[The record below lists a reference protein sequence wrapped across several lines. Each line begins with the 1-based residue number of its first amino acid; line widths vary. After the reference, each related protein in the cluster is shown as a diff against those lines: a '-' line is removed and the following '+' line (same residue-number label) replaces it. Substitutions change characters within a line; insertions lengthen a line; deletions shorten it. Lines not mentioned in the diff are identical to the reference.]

1 MAMNPTPQT
10 PAMAQNPTVSP
21 AGANPQAVPNTVSMD
36 LPPSIQT
43 LLEQPVAG
51 VDQQMIGNMPTGVG
65 RTNPQAPVLDFRNQ
79 PMSMAMGGQVPVLDD
94 FRNRQTSYETGG
106 ALPAAGM
113 QMGQAPAP
121 MNPQMADMQI
131 NDMMSKN
138 PDMVARVRAALEAGF
153 QSGEI
158 SQQEINMAV
167 QLAQVALQNP
177 QMYPQLRQFAIERGL
192 ATAAD
197 LPEQYDQGLV
207 IALVT
212 AGKALQADVQIES
225 VQMNP
230 EVGNV
235 APMQPTA
242 PPAPAQP
249 PEMKLGGLLQ
259 GPSHNQ
265 GGIPI
270 KMKGG
275 GMIEAEGGEYVIPKA
290 IVAQKGTEFFD
301 KLIGKDKA

>member
-21 AGANPQAVPNTVSMD
+21 AGANPRAVPSTVSLD

-51 VDQQMIGNMPTGVG
+51 VAQENLGNMPTGVA
-65 RTNPQAPVLDFRNQ
+65 RTNPQAPVLDFRSQ

-121 MNPQMADMQI
+121 MNPQMADMQL
-131 NDMMSKN
+131 NDTLAKN
-138 PDMVARVRAALEAGF
+138 PEVVARVRAALEAGM

-242 PPAPAQP
+242 PAAPAQP

-259 GPSHNQ
+259 GPSHER

-270 KMKGG
+270 KMAGG
-275 GMIEAEGGEYVIPKA
+275 GMIEAEGGEYVIPTNVVKA
-290 IVAQKGTEFFD
+290 KGTEFFD

>member
-1 MAMNPTPQT
+1 MAMNPTLQT
-10 PAMAQNPTVSP
+10 PAMAQTPVVSP
-21 AGANPQAVPNTVSMD
+21 AGANPDAVPSTLSLD

-43 LLEQPVAG
+43 LLEQPTAG
-51 VDQQMIGNMPTGVG
+51 VDLQAIGTMPTGVT
-65 RTNPQAPVLDFRNQ
+65 RDNPDAPVLDFRSQ
-79 PMSMAMGGQVPVLDD
+79 PVSMAMGGRVPILDD
-94 FRNRQTSYETGG
+94 FRKRQNTYETGG
-106 ALPAAGM
+106 MLPMAGM
-113 QMGQAPAP
+113 QAGQAVEPI
-121 MNPQMADMQI
+121 NPQAADMQL
-131 NDMMSKN
+131 NDTLAKN
-138 PDMVARVRAALEAGF
+138 PEVIARVRAALEAGM

-177 QMYPQLRQFAIERGL
+177 QMYPQLRQFAIDRGL
-192 ATAAD
+192 ATPAD

-207 IALVT
+207 LALVT

-249 PEMKLGGLLQ
+249 PEMKLGGLLK
-259 GPSHNQ
+259 GPSHDQ

-270 KMKGG
+270 SVAGG
-275 GMIEAEGGEYVIPKA
+275 GMIEAEGGEYIIPEA
-290 IVAQKGTEFFD
+290 VVRAKGTEFFD